1 MALSSKPT
9 TPKNA
14 IPRVARPLDSPPL
27 RACLSRGRFESASM
41 RVPLSRETHEPIH
54 GAWRRH
60 PCRRH
65 SRERGTRIEAPAG
78 ADPQGSAPRKPT
90 ACFLLPGVCGARDGG
105 TKPMEGPCVSRKK
118 EASRGRIKAAPR
130 EEGAQTKGESKRPSR
145 EPRADRSVSRAKK
158 ALDERQQRV
167 FGLAGEGVPSGF
179 GAAGNG
185 KPTDGLRP
193 VRAASIIGAPAP

>member
-1 MALSSKPT
+1 MEGGLPALP
-9 TPKNA
+9 A
-14 IPRVARPLDSPPL
+14 CARASIRLSARLPLAGAS
-27 RACLSRGRFESASM
+27 GRFGFASL

-65 SRERGTRIEAPAG
+65 SRERGTRKQAPAG

-90 ACFLLPGVCGARDGG
+90 ACFLLPGLCGARDGG

-118 EASRGRIKAAPR
+118 EASSGRIEAAPR

-145 EPRADRSVSRAKK
+145 EPRRIEAFLAPRKRSTRDSR
-158 ALDERQQRV
+158 
-167 FGLAGEGVPSGF
+167 GF
-179 GAAGNG
+179 LG
-185 KPTDGLRP
+185 
-193 VRAASIIGAPAP
+193 